1 MDFCPSVEDKKNFV
15 KFTFFILELLDH
27 KLDFAHGPVHDG
39 VELRRA
45 GQVIDLKGSG
55 FHVSLAFF
63 GLQDPAGKSGN
74 GGRVQP
80 RGAHGGQ
87 GYPSVERRP
96 VVTL

>member
-1 MDFCPSVEDKKNFV
+1 M

-39 VELRRA
+39 VELRRT

-55 FHVSLAFF
+55 FHVSLTFF

-74 GGRVQP
+74 GGRRRVQP
-80 RGAHGGQ
+80 RVSRAGVALATAGGE

-96 VVTL
+96 VTL